1 MPTPAPPPPTTSA
14 KKGFTQ
20 YLSYPTPS
28 MQAFVGSYIAPL
40 VPKFRVEAKS
50 IAVVKE
56 NGRAPGEAV
65 EKGKK
70 KKEEEEVEKK
80 KEEES
85 ARKLLLTQ
93 REKVRLIA
101 LFIYGLS
108 TGTETVYID

>member
-1 MPTPAPPPPTTSA
+1 
-14 KKGFTQ
+14 
-20 YLSYPTPS
+20 

-65 EKGKK
+65 EKGKKK